1 MRYEGY
7 DGQLEVDGDALVL
20 TREGK
25 AAGLAFGSDVP
36 ARRIPLAAVAG
47 ARLTPATWS
56 RAGWLHHMLGAEPAA
71 ELSYA
76 QATSSPDAV
85 LFLAADGEAFA
96 ALHQWLEHVAN
107 VNRDS
112 GIDPATVPYDRGWNR
127 AQRPAR
133 EPEPAAPQ
141 PTPATQQDGVRPDV
155 AAVLARHPVDNAR
168 REIEHLDE
176 FLGADETVVDFVAA
190 ASEAD
195 TVLLVVTDRRLF
207 RFQYGWWSREVDE
220 IPLAQITAVNCDKS
234 LTWGWELVVH
244 AAGRS
249 EPLEA
254 LPYDDDY
261 VTEFVTALRT
271 AVARATGPAPA
282 AEPPTA
288 DTDDPVAQLERLAAL
303 RQAGMLSQEEFESA
317 KARVLGAP

>member
-7 DGQLEVDGDALVL
+7 DGQLEVDGDALLL

-36 ARRIPLAAVAG
+36 ARRIPLAAVAA

-56 RAGWLHHMLGAEPAA
+56 RPGWLHLVLGTEPDT
-71 ELSYA
+71 ELSYGD
-76 QATSSPDAV
+76 ATGNSDAV
-85 LFLAADGEAFA
+85 LFLAADGEMFA
-96 ALHQWLEHVAN
+96 ALHQWLQHVAQ

-112 GIDPATVPYDRGWNR
+112 GRDPATVPYDRGRTR
-127 AQRPAR
+127 AHRSAR
-133 EPEPAAPQ
+133 EPEPPAPDPAAP
-141 PTPATQQDGVRPDV
+141 TQQDGVRPDV
-155 AAVLARHPVDNAR
+155 AAVLARHPVSNAR
-168 REIEHLDE
+168 REIEHLAE
-176 FLGADETVVDFVAA
+176 FLGTDETVVDFVAA
-190 ASEAD
+190 ASDAD

-207 RFQYGWWSREVDE
+207 RFQHGWWSREVDE

-254 LPYDDDY
+254 LPYDEDY
-261 VTEFVTALRT
+261 VTEFVSALRT
-271 AVARATGPAPA
+271 AVARATGPAHAPA
-282 AEPPTA
+282 AVRPA
-288 DTDDPVAQLERLAAL
+288 GGDPVAQLERLAAL

-317 KARVLGAP
+317 KAQVLGGA